1 MKKTVIIFL
10 VCICIISTFIYAG
23 VNAYANEDNSSISKY
38 INLLYSEEMAERRE
52 AVTQLR
58 NIGTQ
63 AVSALEDVIATKIV
77 TLLPDIL
84 RLGL

>member
-1 MKKTVIIFL
+1 MKKIVITFL
-10 VCICIISTFIYAG
+10 LCTFIISTFIYAG
-23 VNAYANEDNSSISKY
+23 VNVYAEEDNADISKY

-84 RLGL
+84 LLGL